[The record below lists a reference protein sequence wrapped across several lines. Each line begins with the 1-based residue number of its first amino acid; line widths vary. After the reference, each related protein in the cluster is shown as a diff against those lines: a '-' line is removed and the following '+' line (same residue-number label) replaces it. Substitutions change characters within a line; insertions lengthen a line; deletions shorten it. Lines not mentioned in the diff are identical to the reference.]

1 MRAREYGVL
10 FALAVVWGASFYL
23 IKIALTDVSPASI
36 VVGRLTFSILTLVV
50 VALARPSFVA
60 GWRHFWRVGVFVGL
74 VNNALPYILITW
86 GETRIASGIASIL
99 NATTPLFTVIM
110 ANWWAGSGYE
120 RLTLRRAL
128 GVICGFIGVGVL
140 VGPTALQL
148 TGNTGIS
155 YALGEAAV
163 LIAALSYGVGTL
175 LSRRYA
181 GASLLVPSLTS
192 QVAALALM
200 TPVALL
206 WSPPTHVPSP
216 QSIAAIAVLGV
227 LGTALAY
234 LLYFWLIAH
243 VGSTRTAIVTYLL
256 PFTALLWGALLL
268 NEPILPSAIAGLLL
282 VLLGTMI
289 TNGTLSGLLRRRGA
303 AAPEHVTVEVA
314 TGLDGTPDV
323 SDYPEPASKRR

>member
-1 MRAREYGVL
+1 MRTREYGVL

-23 IKIALTDVSPASI
+23 IKVALSDVSPASI
-36 VVGRLTFSILTLVV
+36 VVGRLAFSILTLVV
-50 VALARPSFVA
+50 VALARPAFVA
-60 GWRHFWRVGVFVGL
+60 GWRRYWRLGVFVGL

-110 ANWWAGSGYE
+110 ANWWIGSGYE
-120 RLTLRRAL
+120 QLTPRRAL

-140 VGPTALQL
+140 VGPAALQL

-155 YALGEAAV
+155 YALGEGAV

-192 QVAALALM
+192 QVAALVLM

-216 QSIAAIAVLGV
+216 KSIGAVVVLGV
-227 LGTALAY
+227 AGTALAY

-268 NEPILPSAIAGLLL
+268 HEQILPSAIAGLLL

-303 AAPEHVTVEVA
+303 AAPAHAAVEA
-314 TGLDGTPDV
+314 TAAHDSTSGV
-323 SDYPEPASKRR
+323 SDYPKPAATRR